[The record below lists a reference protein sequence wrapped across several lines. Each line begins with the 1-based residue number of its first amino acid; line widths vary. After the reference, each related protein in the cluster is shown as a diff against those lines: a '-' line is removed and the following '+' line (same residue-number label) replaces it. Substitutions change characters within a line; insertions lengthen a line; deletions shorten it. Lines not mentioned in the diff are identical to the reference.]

1 MQRELASAPPGSTR
15 QCGRMT
21 EALAG
26 VADSPDVC
34 GPRVPT
40 RMPQALGD
48 RTSGTGPDAPRQATV
63 SQRGGRW
70 FVSLL
75 VETGEDLPG
84 PKPGPTV
91 GGDLGVRTLPVL
103 SDGTRFENPAPLRKA
118 LRALRRVDKAI
129 ARSRTVHGRTHH
141 SNRRDRLYRR
151 RARRHKRIA
160 DIRLDCHHKI
170 ADSITRNGG
179 KVVLEDFNVAGM
191 VRNRKLARAIVD
203 SGIGHLAR
211 LVEQNA
217 AMRGVAFER
226 VSRWLPS
233 SRRCSACGEH
243 NGGLRLADR
252 TWCCKSCGAV
262 HDRGLQCGE
271 QHRGRRE
278 VPGGRKRTRRPRK
291 SAPRSG
297 DGRRCVNRTAT
308 RHGRKLERMSGD

>member
-1 MQRELASAPPGSTR
+1 MRESLRWPG
-15 QCGRMT
+15 
-21 EALAG
+21 AA
-26 VADSPDVC
+26 V
-34 GPRVPT
+34 
-40 RMPQALGD
+40 
-48 RTSGTGPDAPRQATV
+48 RQATV

-91 GGDLGVRTLPVL
+91 GGDLGVRTLLVL
-103 SDGTRFENPAPLRKA
+103 SDGTRFDNRAPLRKA

-170 ADSITRNGG
+170 ADSITKNGG

-191 VRNRKLARAIVD
+191 MRNRKLARAIVD

-217 AMRGVAFER
+217 AMRGVAFEK
-226 VSRWLPS
+226 VSRWFPS
-233 SRRCSACGEH
+233 SRRCSACAEH
-243 NGGLRLADR
+243 SGGLRLADR

-262 HDRGLQCGE
+262 HDRDFNAAKNIKAA
-271 QHRGRRE
+271 GRSPEAESGR
-278 VPGGRKRTRRPRK
+278 GGRVSPLP
-291 SAPRSG
+291 AAAMAG
-297 DGRRCVNRTAT
+297 DASTGLRLPTAAN
-308 RHGRKLERMSGD
+308 